1 MTNPTF
7 EPIDLLGV
15 LRSHGVAFVTIGGF
29 AAELQGVSWSTLD
42 VDIVI
47 ESRDENYVALADA
60 LVDLD
65 AWCVVPPGSVH
76 RIRPALQRIRS
87 LTGTIMLRTK
97 FGRLDVMKG
106 SDSGSGAESYTTLA
120 AEALKTT
127 MGGATVLVAPLPAI
141 LRMKR
146 SANRPKDQKV
156 LALIE
161 AAIEKGRAGG

>member
-1 MTNPTF
+1 MSSRLTATT
-7 EPIDLLGV
+7 
-15 LRSHGVAFVTIGGF
+15 LRMWVRR
-29 AAELQGVSWSTLD
+29 AA
-42 VDIVI
+42 
-47 ESRDENYVALADA
+47 RRRPADA
-60 LVDLD
+60 
-65 AWCVVPPGSVH
+65 AGS
-76 RIRPALQRIRS
+76 PAHSQPHGHHHAAHEVWAAQCDERIRS
-87 LTGTIMLRTK
+87 
-97 FGRLDVMKG
+97 
-106 SDSGSGAESYTTLA
+106 GSGGESYTTLA